1 MRANN
6 AAAAFLAMATF
17 VNADAFAI
25 APISSSPSIN
35 KCGGGS
41 KKILP
46 SSSTTLTRTR
56 AGGEATAPS
65 PLNFALAMSG
75 GSGGSEGA
83 IAVEGTATI
92 SNEVFNLIKGIIG
105 AGVLSL
111 PAGRFRR

>member
-25 APISSSPSIN
+25 APMSSSPSIN

-56 AGGEATAPS
+56 AGGDATAPS

-75 GSGGSEGA
+75 GGGGGGDGA

-111 PAGRFRR
+111 PAGK